1 MKQIFCENAICEFT
15 ISDVT
20 PEQFSSI
27 KVGLYIFLNL
37 NSFKTKMNNLQIHI
51 LRLTN
56 LGTFLIQVYCF

>member
-51 LRLTN
+51 LRLN
-56 LGTFLIQVYCF
+56 NY